1 MTPLA
6 TLAQAWPTK
15 QAIKLVAVFPPG
27 GSVDQVARL
36 LAPALSQQLGQSVL
50 VENKG
55 SASASIGAAAVAAAA
70 SDGYTFA
77 VVFDSHGVNPSL
89 IPGLPFDSKK
99 DLSPAVL
106 IGTPPD
112 VLARMNEALNKA
124 MKTPE
129 LAKRLDA
136 RALMWWAARPKRRVC
151 SSSARW
157 TSGARWSRTT
167 TLRPT
172 DAGAR
177 RFSGLG
183 RDAQRHQK
191 AGHHVVGGDR
201 AGQF

>member
-36 LAPALSQQLGQSVL
+36 LAPALSQQLGQSVI

-55 SASASIGAAAVAAAA
+55 GASGSIGAAAVAAAPP
-70 SDGYTFA
+70 DGYTFA

-99 DLSPAVL
+99 DLSPVVL
-106 IGTPPD
+106 VGTPPD

-136 RALMWWAARPKRRVC
+136 Q
-151 SSSARW
+151 
-157 TSGARWSRTT
+157 GI
-167 TLRPT
+167 
-172 DAGAR
+172 D
-177 RFSGLG
+177 
-183 RDAQRHQK
+183 
-191 AGHHVVGGDR
+191 VVGGTPEAARVFIERQMDVWGKVVKDNNIK
-201 AGQF
+201 AD